1 MGRHQSRYRSVTRS
15 GPCALPPG
23 SQNHIIVCC
32 GEPRFKVSYS
42 HRDVCRGQKNDRQ
55 IFKSKL
61 VLAFCV
67 AYWGKAS
74 SHPAA
79 QRVIS
84 CPFSLGCAGRQ
95 RRGTGGPEGFFFFF
109 VERFRFYGSKSGQSG
124 ATQREEVEDFGK
136 VRLEPPYRLL

>member
-84 CPFSLGCAGRQ
+84 CRFSLGCAGRQ
-95 RRGTGGPEGFFFFF
+95 RRGTGGPEGFFFFWWKGF
-109 VERFRFYGSKSGQSG
+109 GFMGANLDRAALHNERKWRIL
-124 ATQREEVEDFGK
+124 GK
-136 VRLEPPYRLL
+136 